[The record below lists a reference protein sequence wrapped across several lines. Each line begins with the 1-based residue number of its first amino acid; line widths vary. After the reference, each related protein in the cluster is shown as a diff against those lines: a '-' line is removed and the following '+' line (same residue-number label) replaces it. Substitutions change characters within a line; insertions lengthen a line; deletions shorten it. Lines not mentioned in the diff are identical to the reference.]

1 MTSIPLTR
9 QAPRT
14 PRRLLTQ
21 QRLDPLGALAAW
33 PLAPVVALIVVAYTA
48 TTTVLQAGQ
57 IQHPLLSVLAIVAS
71 VAAAG
76 TLVAASRPDHAPF
89 DRPLHLVMVGLA
101 VSAHLLDQA
110 ARWGHNTLIQDDFG
124 PLCIGLLLLALAP
137 YRPWREIALSGTVA
151 AVIVAAVTV
160 PQAPFLS
167 IAVPAVIYAIVAVSQ
182 VLAPALAGAAYS
194 RRIVRLLLTWQTDA
208 RRAISARTEESRGQV
223 VRAIVE
229 QQWASL
235 GAGVFPLLTGVL
247 DHGEVTRA
255 DIARAGELA
264 GALRKELLRD
274 IDKTWLDAAVDRE
287 RASLLE
293 RGATPLLVVADPE
306 HRATAFTAD
315 QRAAIAALIGA
326 LCAVSGF
333 DPCSLVVQVAD
344 GTDARRRPLLDRFG
358 ELTAGVGTARDK
370 PGRAPRSLTLAT
382 GPTAMAA
389 GSGST
394 AKGPTA
400 TARGASSVAA
410 TTGAIT
416 TATGSIGT
424 VAEPAARERRVAT
437 VTIQVGI
444 DLSERRLRRVLRPYL
459 GVLRVVFGRVRV
471 SMRRPLLMLEFDD
484 ERGPTS
490 IRRGLGT
497 AR

>member
-1 MTSIPLTR
+1 MTSTPRTR
-9 QAPRT
+9 QMPRI

-137 YRPWREIALSGTVA
+137 YRPWREIALSA
-151 AVIVAAVTV
+151 AATAAIVAAVTV
-160 PQAPFLS
+160 PQTPFLS
-167 IAVPAVIYAIVAVSQ
+167 IAVPAAVYAIVAVSQ

-194 RRIVRLLLTWQTDA
+194 RRIVRLLLTSQTDA
-208 RRAISARTEESRGQV
+208 RRAIATRTEESRGQV
-223 VRAIVE
+223 VRAVVE

-264 GALRKELLRD
+264 GALRKELVRD
-274 IDKTWLDAAVDRE
+274 IDKTWLDAVVDRE
-287 RASLLE
+287 RAGLLE

-344 GTDARRRPLLDRFG
+344 GTEARRRPLLDRFG

-370 PGRAPRSLTLAT
+370 PGRSSRSI
-382 GPTAMAA
+382 AA
-389 GSGST
+389 
-394 AKGPTA
+394 AAGPTA
-400 TARGASSVAA
+400 TGSGSKAPAAATGAATPTGSVAT

-424 VAEPAARERRVAT
+424 VAEPAPRERRVAT

-490 IRRGLGT
+490 IGRGLGT

>member
-1 MTSIPLTR
+1 MTSTPRT
-9 QAPRT
+9 QQEPRT
-14 PRRLLTQ
+14 PRRFLTQ

-101 VSAHLLDQA
+101 VSAHLLDEA
-110 ARWGHNTLIQDDFG
+110 ARWGRNTLIQDDFG

-137 YRPWREIALSGTVA
+137 YRPWREIALSGAVA
-151 AVIVAAVTV
+151 AAIVAAVTV
-160 PQAPFLS
+160 PQAPSLS

-208 RRAISARTEESRGQV
+208 RRAIAARAEESRGQV
-223 VRAIVE
+223 VRTVVE
-229 QQWASL
+229 QQGASL

-264 GALRKELLRD
+264 GALRRELVRD
-274 IDKTWLDAAVDRE
+274 IDKTWLDAVVDRE
-287 RASLLE
+287 RAGLLE
-293 RGATPLLVVADPE
+293 RGATALLVVADPE

-358 ELTAGVGTARDK
+358 ELTAGVGTALDK
-370 PGRAPRSLTLAT
+370 PGRTPRSLTVAT
-382 GPTAMAA
+382 E
-389 GSGST
+389 
-394 AKGPTA
+394 PTA
-400 TARGASSVAA
+400 TGTGSLATATATAAATTTDSVAT

-424 VAEPAARERRVAT
+424 VPGPAALPLRVAT